1 MDVNNAAFQRLF
13 WFWRAF
19 KHSDFHTIKVSVGHL
34 HLSRR
39 PCAFL
44 AKRND
49 DEVQRKQ
56 MMAEAQ
62 EVYQVALEDEGRMKE
77 SVRQLCCH
85 LSQTHQPSAF
95 EFLHAIATM
104 LEDSLATF
112 NKITQCIYLSFLEL
126 AEYFLIWDLLWS
138 SDNLWVGNMSLVLFY
153 EVGLGISW
161 MCPSCWLIGSSA
173 TQTWELWIPVFSP
186 FPHPK
191 LAHHISNNILGVKEE
206 YFIWIHIKD
215 SLRPHGL

>member
-1 MDVNNAAFQRLF
+1 MDVNNAAFRRLF
-13 WFWRAF
+13 WLWRAF

-34 HLSRR
+34 HPSRR
-39 PCAFL
+39 PCTFL

-95 EFLHAIATM
+95 EFLHAIATT

-126 AEYFLIWDLLWS
+126 PECFLI
-138 SDNLWVGNMSLVLFY
+138 
-153 EVGLGISW
+153 
-161 MCPSCWLIGSSA
+161 
-173 TQTWELWIPVFSP
+173 
-186 FPHPK
+186 
-191 LAHHISNNILGVKEE
+191 
-206 YFIWIHIKD
+206 
-215 SLRPHGL
+215 